1 MEDGTMHAAETQ
13 DLKMEFSSLLDRNN
27 EDAPAPPV
35 DNDVL
40 KCGPETMTCLKRE
53 VGIECGHKCF
63 CEESYKLLRGMSSM
77 IKELQQS
84 QQIVMK
90 KVIHIEYLMPLE
102 NIPKCFNKI
111 LDGESSEVPKPNQPV
126 DEVEKTYIPIF
137 NMESSDSDNH
147 PKETRGHNDLFE
159 KTPLPPITEHPDN
172 LYYEAKWGRV
182 VEEPAEKKS
191 RVLKAAPLMI
201 NVVKDK
207 QGPNAHVGSDL
218 VGKKLSFTPSPDY
231 LVGGKGANS
240 DPPTKLTPMK
250 RTSSFVRCPPCDT
263 NVGAKSIA
271 TDGRATSRKGKGQAV
286 PKCIKTKFKPTMDM
300 KLTDEEAKL
309 SAYVFY
315 HDNNPNEVI
324 FKCRDVIGTMKD
336 FDTLC
341 PDRTIETE
349 IYVPIQEAGGHWYLA
364 VISVSQ
370 KMVYHLD
377 SYLDEKCVNTRRFHI
392 EKVCE
397 YLSGM
402 IGSDVYPPNFGN
414 AFIDLDKWEICHPRV
429 TDKSGNWYNSAVWI
443 IDWMKMEESFQPN
456 LFGAINEKLV
466 KMKVAMDLLCGEHND
481 CWETLQAKVETFWRM
496 AI

>member
-1 MEDGTMHAAETQ
+1 MEDGNMHGDESQ
-13 DLKMEFSSLLDRNN
+13 DLKMEFSSLLDRND
-27 EDAPAPPV
+27 EDTPAPQV
-35 DNDVL
+35 DNDAL
-40 KCGPETMTCLKRE
+40 KSGPQTM
-53 VGIECGHKCF
+53 
-63 CEESYKLLRGMSSM
+63 GMSSM

-102 NIPKCFNKI
+102 NLPKCFNKT

-126 DEVEKTYIPIF
+126 DEVDKTYIPIQGKSPNVTNF
-137 NMESSDSDNH
+137 AQTERERVYG
-147 PKETRGHNDLFE
+147 KIE
-159 KTPLPPITEHPDN
+159 KTDYVPPGSNYRRRNRE
-172 LYYEAKWGRV
+172 Y
-182 VEEPAEKKS
+182 AEG
-191 RVLKAAPLMI
+191 
-201 NVVKDK
+201 DK
-207 QGPNAHVGSDL
+207 QGPNSHVRADL
-218 VGKKLSFTPSPDY
+218 VGKKLSFTPSLDY
-231 LVGGKGANS
+231 LMGGKGAKS
-240 DPPTKLTPMK
+240 DRPTKLTPMK
-250 RTSSFVRCPPCDT
+250 RTSSFGQYPPCDT
-263 NVGAKSIA
+263 NVEAKSMA
-271 TDGRATSRKGKGQAV
+271 ADGGPASRKGKGLAV
-286 PKCIKTKFKPTMDM
+286 PKCIKTKFKPSMDM
-300 KLTDEEAKL
+300 KLTDFEAKL

-377 SYLDEKCVNTRRFHI
+377 SYLDENCVNTRRFHI

-397 YLSGM
+397 YMSRM

-414 AFIDLDKWEICHPRV
+414 AFIDLDK
-429 TDKSGNWYNSAVWI
+429 YNSAVWI

-481 CWETLQAKVETFWRM
+481 CWETLKAKVETFWRM

>member
-1 MEDGTMHAAETQ
+1 MEDGTMHAAKTQ
-13 DLKMEFSSLLDRNN
+13 DLKMEFSSLLDRNY
-27 EDAPAPPV
+27 EDTPAPPV
-35 DNDVL
+35 DKDVL

-63 CEESYKLLRGMSSM
+63 CEESYKLLR
-77 IKELQQS
+77 
-84 QQIVMK
+84 
-90 KVIHIEYLMPLE
+90 KVRNIEYLMPLE
-102 NIPKCFNKI
+102 NIPKCFNKG

-126 DEVEKTYIPIF
+126 DEVEKTYIPMF

-147 PKETRGHNDLFE
+147 PKETRGHNNLFE

-191 RVLKAAPLMI
+191 RVLVHLSDDDDIEFENLMHY
-201 NVVKDK
+201 NRAENSSFNDK
-207 QGPNAHVGSDL
+207 CSQDL

-240 DPPTKLTPMK
+240 DSPTKLTPMK
-250 RTSSFVRCPPCDT
+250 RTSSFVRSPPCDT
-263 NVGAKSIA
+263 NVGAKSIT
-271 TDGRATSRKGKGQAV
+271 TDGRAASRKGKGQVV

-309 SAYVFY
+309 SAYK
-315 HDNNPNEVI
+315 DI
-324 FKCRDVIGTMKD
+324 CRGYSKEDLIDIYVKEWMPQYWDVKY
-336 FDTLC
+336 
-341 PDRTIETE
+341 
-349 IYVPIQEAGGHWYLA
+349 IYVPIQEVGGHWYLA

-466 KMKVAMDLLCGEHND
+466 NMKVAIDLLCGEHND
-481 CWETLQAKVETFWRM
+481 CWETLQAKVETFWRK